1 MSTKRTR
8 KHAKHKLHH
17 FSPLE
22 VQAIFDACSR
32 GVKVKDLAKQYKV
45 SRQSIYHAIRTIE
58 DMKATTAT
66 GECNHDGDTLP
77 AKRRRSK
84 RIPSEVEKEIADMK
98 RKYPAWGVN
107 YLREQWIKEGHA
119 PVSHASIY
127 RILHDAG
134 LQTRPLVEKETIQ
147 RFEMTHPG
155 QLYQIDIQGE
165 FYLEG
170 IGWVYG
176 FAILDDYS
184 RFCVGFRYF
193 TDAKLSNGILLL
205 HEAIGKHGVP
215 DKMYTDHGSQFAS
228 SGERLNNFELYCA
241 AYGIGITHTKVGRPQ
256 GRGKIERYFKTVQ
269 NQFITKVRAMIKDT
283 KEGQKYTLEQLN
295 NDLNLYLQNEY
306 NARVHGSTKESP
318 AARFFKEPLHNLDPL
333 VDVHKYLERGES
345 RQVNDGVIS
354 FKGYKIQV
362 SLPPKTEVMIV
373 ESIET
378 IRVEKDSMLIREVNK
393 RDLSKDLPVKRQER
407 TTSRERLPTEK
418 TSPGEQPVA
427 MGDARELAMPASIGK
442 KTPPRNSSDPGPD
455 EHGFY
460 HRKVSPGGC
469 FSWRN
474 HEYGIGR
481 ARKGEEIRIQ
491 TIEDKLMVQDSMG
504 NLVKTIEIQQGR
516 VKKRR
521 IKVSIVKY
529 QDDIQAEASIP
540 IAGQFPAASCTKGRL
555 ETNIQNQYGQKDDG
569 FYHRL
574 ATTAGRFKLGNNR
587 YSLGKSCTGKNLR
600 IQIVNDTLHV
610 FDEGDNLLK
619 TFKIKNKPEP

>member
-8 KHAKHKLHH
+8 KHARHKLHH

-22 VQAIFDACSR
+22 VQAIFDARSR
-32 GVKVKDLAKQYKV
+32 GVEIMALAKQYKV

-66 GECNHDGDTLP
+66 GECNHDGDALP

-84 RIPSEVEKEIADMK
+84 RIPPEVEKEIADMK
-98 RKYPAWGVN
+98 RKYPAWGVD
-107 YLREQWIKEGHA
+107 YLREQWIKADHA
-119 PVSHASIY
+119 PLSRASIY

-134 LQTRPLVEKETIQ
+134 LQTRPLVEKETFQ

-165 FYLEG
+165 MYLDG

-184 RFCVGFRYF
+184 RFCAGFRYF
-193 TDAKLSNGILLL
+193 TDAKLSNGVLLL

-228 SGERLNNFELYCA
+228 SGERLNNFELFCA

-256 GRGKIERYFKTVQ
+256 GRGKIERFYKTVK
-269 NQFITKVRAMIKDT
+269 NQFITRVRAMIKET

-295 NDLNLYLQNEY
+295 NDLDLYLQNEY
-306 NARVHGSTKESP
+306 NARVHGSTKETP
-318 AARFFKEPLHNLDPL
+318 AARFFKEPLRNLEPL

-378 IRVEKDSMLIREVNK
+378 IRVEKDGMLIREVNK
-393 RDLSKDLPVKRQER
+393 RDLSKDLPVKRQDR
-407 TTSRERLPTEK
+407 
-418 TSPGEQPVA
+418 TSPNERSPNERSSPGKQPVT
-427 MGDARELAMPASIGK
+427 MGDARELAMPASIV
-442 KTPPRNSSDPGPD
+442 KTFSPRNSSDPGPD
-455 EHGFY
+455 ENGFY
-460 HRKVSPGGC
+460 HRKVSPSGC
-469 FSWRN
+469 FSWRH
-474 HEYGIGR
+474 HEYVIGR

-491 TIEDKLMVQDSMG
+491 VVEDKLVVQDSAG
-504 NLVKTIEIQQGR
+504 NLVKTIEIRQDH
-516 VKKRR
+516 VKKRGA
-521 IKVSIVKY
+521 KAPVLKY
-529 QDDIQAEASIP
+529 QDDIQANESLPTIEPSLAESCIDNP
-540 IAGQFPAASCTKGRL
+540 LEPQFL
-555 ETNIQNQYGQKDDG
+555 NQYGPDKDG
-569 FYHRL
+569 FYHRT
-574 ATTAGRFKLGNNR
+574 ATTTGHFKWGGSR
-587 YSLGKSCTGKNLR
+587 YSLGKSLASTKIR
-600 IQIVNDTLHV
+600 IKIVNDTLHV

-619 TFKIKNKPEP
+619 TFKIKNMPKQ